1 MSLHTY
7 LCRWPSGN
15 QSGPIDA
22 KALRQLAT
30 EGILTRDALI
40 QQVGGSGRWKP
51 AGEIQGLFFSVDTKN
66 MHSAKSDSNQV
77 SQRQDQIPNTSP
89 ALHPSSISAQVSD
102 EAKSIAKSTV
112 LKIVGGIVV
121 AGFLITVLV
130 SIFFYYDYSKR
141 YAFISKNAVKIE
153 VLMQEH
159 NKNADNILQQISNGS
174 TRTVD
179 FLALIAVAK
188 GVKNQKIE
196 DLLATFSNHDRAAD
210 TVYQQIANAS
220 YTGVELLA
228 LIAVSDGV
236 QTSDVQQVLE
246 ALEANNSKAENVQ
259 HQILNST
266 NRTFELLKLIAI
278 RSRVSIKSIEEITS
292 SWERNN
298 SSAKTIFQQIANGS
312 LRSVELLNMIVLK
325 SNPNREAVEVIMR
338 RCRENNASATNV
350 NHQQCN
356 GQYRIAELSSVWA
369 LSSVPWVQ
377 LPDVY

>member
-15 QSGPIDA
+15 QIGPIDA

-196 DLLATFSNHDRAAD
+196 DLLATYSNHDRAAD
-210 TVYQQIANAS
+210 TVYQQIANAN
-220 YTGVELLA
+220 YTSVGLLA

-236 QTSDVQQVLE
+236 QTSDVKQVLE

-338 RCRENNASATNV
+338 RYRENNASATNV
-350 NHQQCN
+350 NHQQYN

-369 LSSVPWVQ
+369 LSSVPWLQ

>member
-7 LCRWPSGN
+7 LCRWPSGK
-15 QSGPIDA
+15 QIGPIDA
-22 KALRQLAT
+22 KALRQLAA
-30 EGILTRDALI
+30 EGILTREALI
-40 QQVGGSGRWKP
+40 QQFGGSGRWKP
-51 AGEIQGLFFSVDTKN
+51 AGEIQGLIFSVDTKK
-66 MHSAKSDSNQV
+66 MHSPKSDSNQV
-77 SQRQDQIPNTSP
+77 SQRQDQIPNTFSASP
-89 ALHPSSISAQVSD
+89 PFSISAQVSD

-121 AGFLITVLV
+121 AGFLITILV

-141 YAFISKNAVKIE
+141 YAFISKNVVKIE

-159 NKNADNILQQISNGS
+159 NQNADNILQQISNGS
-174 TRTVD
+174 ARTVD

-188 GVKNQKIE
+188 GVKNKKIE
-196 DLLATFSNHDRAAD
+196 DLLATYSNHDRAAD
-210 TVYQQIANAS
+210 TVYQQIANAN

-228 LIAVSDGV
+228 LIAVLDGV

-266 NRTFELLKLIAI
+266 NRTFELFKLIAI

-325 SNPNREAVEVIMR
+325 SNPNREALEVIMR
-338 RCRENNASATNV
+338 RYRENNASATNV

-356 GQYRIAELSSVWA
+356 GQYRIAELCSIWA
-369 LSSVPWVQ
+369 ISSVPWVQ
-377 LPDVY
+377 